1 MEKKE
6 IMKSV
11 SKGVLCIALVV
22 AVSYFAYPYIY
33 PRIYP
38 YLVAASGQGGEIKY
52 GECITEGEVDSALKE
67 YFRSDFE
74 KYHSADAKGKLFC
87 SSVVLWENNINENE
101 KIVYADANCRDIIAV
116 DNDLRGGSS
125 SGSSGLFK
133 INKQGDK
140 WQVVAYDNRI
150 SPKETLQDWVRD
162 NLALLPKTIYGNCN
176 TAALWQKNLQN
187 VGSEMGI
194 KVPRYSFNYCSGDKD
209 CGNGEVCK
217 FRGLF
222 DAYGI
227 QSQCVKKCSNH
238 RECGAGY
245 TCRKQCLYGENGC
258 PRTGVNVCTMD
269 LIYPSFDK
277 QNELPL

>member
-1 MEKKE
+1 
-6 IMKSV
+6 MKSV
-11 SKGVLCIALVV
+11 SKGILCIVLVV
-22 AVSYFAYPYIY
+22 AVSYLAYPYLY

-38 YLVAASGQGGEIKY
+38 YLVAASGQGSEIKY
-52 GECITEGEVDSALKE
+52 GECVTEGEVNSALKE

-101 KIVYADANCRDIIAV
+101 KIVYADASCWDIIAV
-116 DNDLRGGSS
+116 DNDLRRGSS

-140 WQVVAYDNRI
+140 WQVMAYDNRI
-150 SPKETLQDWVRD
+150 SPKEIPQDWVRD
-162 NLALLPKTIYGNCN
+162 NLALLPKMIYGNCN
-176 TAALWQKNLQN
+176 TTALWQKNLQN
-187 VGSEMGI
+187 VGGEMGI
-194 KVPRYSFNYCSGDKD
+194 KVPQYSLSYCSGDKD
-209 CGNGEVCK
+209 CGDGEVCK

-227 QSQCVKKCSNH
+227 QNQCVKKCSNH